1 MSRISDCLKTERYIN
16 KKSSKFK
23 KAFTMLELV
32 VVIVVVG
39 ILALAALPRLDRDQ
53 LGSAVDDIMAAVRRT
68 QLLAMEDNQFDPAN
82 QTNPT
87 WHTRRWRIRLSS
99 NSYIISRS
107 DIGREIEGV
116 LDEKYGVTF
125 ADIDCPAINPGDP
138 TPHHIG
144 FDEYGRILEANNII
158 RGYGNSATRS
168 AFYQSP
174 CVITVQTRHKK
185 ATITVAPVTGA
196 MAVSY
201 EDI

>member
-1 MSRISDCLKTERYIN
+1 MSKISNYPKIERYIN

-39 ILALAALPRLDRDQ
+39 ILALAALPRLDQDQ
-53 LGSAVDDIMAAVRRT
+53 ISSAVDDIMAAVRRT
-68 QLLAMEDNQFDPAN
+68 QLLAMQDNTFDPAD

-87 WHTRRWRIRLSS
+87 WHTRRWRIRLSN
-99 NSYIISRS
+99 NSYVISRS
-107 DIGREIEGV
+107 EIGREIEGV
-116 LDEKYGVTF
+116 LDERYGVT
-125 ADIDCPAINPGDP
+125 AAGINCPVTYAPFP
-138 TPHHIG
+138 MSQIG
-144 FDEYGRILEANNII
+144 FDEYGRILDPRNII
-158 RGYGNSATRS
+158 RGYGNDAINSAL
-168 AFYQSP
+168 YQSP
-174 CVITVQTRHKK
+174 CVITVQTRHQR

>member
-32 VVIVVVG
+32 IVIVAVG

-53 LGSAVDDIMAAVRRT
+53 LGSAVDDIMAAVRKT
-68 QLLAMEDNQFDPAN
+68 QLLAMQDNTFDPTDPN
-82 QTNPT
+82 WN
-87 WHTRRWRIRLSS
+87 TRRWRIRVSS
-99 NSYIISRS
+99 NSYVISKS
-107 DIGREIEGV
+107 QIGRDIEGV
-116 LDEKYGVTF
+116 LDKKYGVTY
-125 ADIDCPAINPGDP
+125 ADIDCPVDYHPDP
-138 TPHHIG
+138 IHWIG
-144 FDEYGRILEANNII
+144 FDEYGRILDPNNLA
-158 RGYGNSATRS
+158 RGYGNDAVYS

-174 CVITVQTRHKK
+174 CVIEVRTKHQK

-196 MAVSY
+196 MDVSY